1 MNKVRIIRMTVLIAG
16 IYFVVVFLIGGIWK
30 GSLDEGVFNK
40 ITPVYT
46 DVIRVIGLFAIGVG
60 VVNIWMVHTHR
71 IVRGRLNWEH
81 SIVLLAAFCMMFTFA
96 VLKWTGPQ
104 PEPGQPYEGVAG
116 LFDYVVTR
124 IMVHMNSTIYS
135 FLAFFVTS
143 AALRAFRVRGVE
155 SAVMM
160 VGAVI
165 VLLSMA
171 PETGFPFLFEVRE
184 RLDAWLNAAVFRA
197 LTFGMLLGSIT
208 VAVRMWLG
216 VERSA
221 LFEAS

>member
-1 MNKVRIIRMTVLIAG
+1 MNKARIIRLTVLIAG

-30 GSLDEGVFNK
+30 DSLDEKVFGK

-46 DVIRVIGLFAIGVG
+46 DVIRVIALFAIGVG
-60 VVNIWMVHTHR
+60 VVNIFMVHTHR
-71 IVRGRLNWEH
+71 IVRGRPNWEH
-81 SIVLLAAFCMMFTFA
+81 SIVLLSAFIVMFTFA
-96 VLKWTGPQ
+96 ILKWTGTQ

-135 FLAFFVTS
+135 FLAFFVAS
-143 AALRAFRVRGVE
+143 AALRAFRVRGLE

-160 VGAVI
+160 AGAVI

-171 PETGFPFLFEVRE
+171 PETAFPFLFEVRE
-184 RLDAWLNAAVFRA
+184 RLDLWLNTAVFRA
-197 LTFGMLLGSIT
+197 LTFGMYLGTIT
-208 VAVRMWLG
+208 VALRMWLG
-216 VERSA
+216 IERSA